1 MPTSFTKDPRAV
13 LDYLFDWS
21 GWLAPAET
29 ITASTMTVDPA
40 GLTVQSASF
49 TATTATVWLTGGTLG
64 ARHAVTNHVTTSAGR
79 QDDRTIQVT
88 IRDR

>member
-13 LDYLFDWS
+13 LDYLIDWS
-21 GWLAPAET
+21 GWLATAET

-40 GLTVQSASF
+40 GLTVQSTSF

-64 ARHAVTNHVTTSAGR
+64 ARYTVTNHITTSAGR
-79 QDDRTIQVT
+79 QDDRTVT
-88 IRDR
+88 VTVRDR